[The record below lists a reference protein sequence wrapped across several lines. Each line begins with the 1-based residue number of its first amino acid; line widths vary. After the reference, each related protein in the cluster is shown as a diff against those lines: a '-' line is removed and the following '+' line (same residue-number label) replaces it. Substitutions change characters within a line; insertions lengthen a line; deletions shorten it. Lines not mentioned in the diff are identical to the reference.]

1 MRISAS
7 QIKTFELCQ
16 KKWFLEKI
24 QKIPPGPP
32 GYGATF
38 GTVMHG
44 CLERLQLG
52 EEIYPEGWDERLRPG
67 DSELVQD
74 LLCLYKP
81 MVDSVQVEKKFS
93 VPVVEDITLTGYID
107 LLADSYVIDHKS
119 TSSFKW
125 ALSAEELA
133 RDLQMMVYAYYAL
146 SQTSD
151 KESLIKL
158 QHNVFLRRSP
168 AKRRTTVAYV
178 SPDAILERWG
188 EIKQTALKM
197 KVVAGGECPPVA
209 MGSQCHKYGGCPY
222 AGLCSGVLTQG
233 QLEKKMSSSSLE
245 DKLKAI
251 AAARRGGQAA
261 PGPVAEARRRE
272 SAQVMAQAR
281 QEVGLPAETPVLLGD
296 SDWEKEEVVEL
307 QRRTDAA
314 LEASKV
320 LELKGLP
327 PKSSMAEHLGVE
339 LREPPRVV
347 QLQEAKPKRKR
358 GRPRKKKVEAVEEAK
373 APEAKVKKTKV
384 SVFIGVGP
392 TARKG
397 EFISMEDAFL
407 AVVGNKQAFYR
418 DKAFDRRDLLVEGV
432 DNWGEALSKSVSVIT
447 SHPMTWGP
455 DQKAFVW
462 ALRLRAAETGG
473 VIVEGSL

>member
-24 QKIPPGPP
+24 QKIPAGPP

-251 AAARRGGQAA
+251 AAARRGAH
-261 PGPVAEARRRE
+261 PPHPVAQVIRPKRRGELVAAADTSAYVELVKKKHPRE
-272 SAQVMAQAR
+272 
-281 QEVGLPAETPVLLGD
+281 ETAVLLGD
-296 SDWEKEEVVEL
+296 SDWEREEVVEL

-327 PKSSMAEHLGVE
+327 PKEEV
-339 LREPPRVV
+339 
-347 QLQEAKPKRKR
+347 KPKRKR
-358 GRPRKKKVEAVEEAK
+358 GRPRKKKVDVVVSVTPAFE

-407 AVVGNKQAFYR
+407 AVVGNKQAFYK

-432 DNWGEALSKSVSVIT
+432 DNWGETLSKSVSVIT